1 QGDQARFPE
10 PRGRLRRDLQ
20 GHVQEAAH
28 RAVPRAAEDHRSA
41 LPRTAPAQPSSGR
54 PGEVRRLRV
63 VCLGLS
69 RRRDL
74 RGGRGQHRGGALL
87 AGRAVR
93 PRLPDQLRPLHP
105 VRPVHRGVPHAR
117 AHDDQR
123 VRTGRL
129 QPRQPHLHQG
139 AAARRPGGGHGG
151 QPARHVPGHR
161 RTGLL
166 PGPGDRGRARHGA
179 PGRPLEGGGRPGGR
193 LHVRPGRTGVGAGD
207 RPMTQLAAYTTSTG
221 EAVQFWILGTIA
233 VIGALCTVFM
243 KRAVHS
249 ALCLAGT
256 MIILAVFY
264 LANGAYF
271 LGVVQIVVYTGAV
284 MMLFLFVVMLVGVTA
299 ADSLKETIKGQRWLA
314 LLCMAG
320 FGILLIGGI
329 GNASLTEFNGIGA
342 ANAGGNVEGIAALLF
357 TRYVFA
363 FEITGALLITAAV
376 GAMVLTHRERTERA
390 RTQRELAEQRVREG
404 TYLPPLP
411 APGVYARHNAV
422 DIAGLL
428 PDGTPS
434 DLTVS
439 ATLRER
445 GQIRDV
451 SQEAMNDLRALEQ
464 RAEERLGRTA
474 IETAPS
480 KGTEE
485 GQK

>member
-1 QGDQARFPE
+1 M
-10 PRGRLRRDLQ
+10 
-20 GHVQEAAH
+20 
-28 RAVPRAAEDHRSA
+28 
-41 LPRTAPAQPSSGR
+41 TA
-54 PGEVRRLRV
+54 
-63 VCLGLS
+63 
-69 RRRDL
+69 
-74 RGGRGQHRGGALL
+74 
-87 AGRAVR
+87 
-93 PRLPDQLRPLHP
+93 
-105 VRPVHRGVPHAR
+105 
-117 AHDDQR
+117 
-123 VRTGRL
+123 
-129 QPRQPHLHQG
+129 
-139 AAARRPGGGHGG
+139 
-151 QPARHVPGHR
+151 
-161 RTGLL
+161 
-166 PGPGDRGRARHGA
+166 
-179 PGRPLEGGGRPGGR
+179 
-193 LHVRPGRTGVGAGD
+193 
-207 RPMTQLAAYTTSTG
+207 QLAAYSTSTG
-221 EAVQFWILGTIA
+221 EAVQFWILGTVA

-271 LGVVQIVVYTGAV
+271 LGVVQIVVYTGAI

-314 LLCMAG
+314 LLCGLG
-320 FGILLIGGI
+320 FGVLLIAGI
-329 GNASLTEFNGIGA
+329 GNASLKEFNGIGQ

-390 RTQRELAEQRVREG
+390 KTQRELSEERVRAG
-404 TYLPPLP
+404 KQLPPLP

-439 ATLRER
+439 KTLRER

-451 SQEAMNDLRALEQ
+451 SQEALNDLKALEQ
-464 RAEERLGRTA
+464 RAEERLERKA
-474 IETAPS
+474 IEPATFKRPEEAS
-480 KGTEE
+480 K
-485 GQK
+485 